1 MGFIKSYSNYVVQK
15 KHQLLNNG
23 TVFERDFSTV
33 GGIGDTFNSKHRLYR
48 QGSFVYSINDDIVT
62 PKVYTNEKWEK
73 NGDSEIWTQD
83 SLFNTSGEQG
93 SLEILL
99 KQDYYKL
106 KDFAYYGSCV
116 ELIRSSI
123 NDIIRRFPGEMNNL
137 QDIVMSYEH
146 ENGTI
151 QNRELSGETMI
162 VFENPF
168 NINLHLSENSIDIE
182 KRNDIKY
189 FQSNIDKYN
198 VVINGSRLYNITNVT
213 VTELNGNC
221 ILDAFCKIQITMSN
235 RVKIYIYGYYD
246 ENGEICY
253 VCKESSTRY
262 ALRPKE
268 IYYKEFM
275 KSLDSF
281 QKLLLNKDSQP
292 KYTTIFEVMEE
303 TDYGYKS
310 FYKKFTFPVAYG
322 GYNLDVISSEYS
334 FYLSSLCKY
343 GEFFDDLYCNNLY
356 RQMTHESIKNFDWTD
371 VLNREEETREDYIQN
386 GEKIQK
392 MLTVCGRELDEIKF
406 YIDGIKN
413 SNNITYND
421 SNNVPDYFLTDSLD
435 LEGWD
440 IRNVFPYKLTTT
452 DFEEDLLLTHQ
463 PYSNFTTTCGNVV
476 RYPNGY
482 ISGYW
487 GSGCTQSKQEATI
500 NDNHVLDSKGYLRNV
515 IRQYI
520 NEKTYTTQDLN
531 NKFFKHLKLNS
542 RAILQ
547 KKGTIEGIESILSL
561 FGLRSKRWYD
571 SLDLRTQKRILE
583 NNCQTNCS
591 NYDYEIKEYVAIT
604 SPIKDVSNDASNNNN
619 LPTAEYL
626 IDFLNSTKNIVYNT
640 YEYMNGMYVPYRG
653 LPVRYYEKDNKRYLY
668 PYFSNEVKIDGN
680 PYYQMNGGWVHKEYT
695 YSGNTIIDADGG
707 YIDTNTHIPSVN
719 NLQELLKINDENL
732 YDGAIYYVNDIK
744 GDYAC
749 INDEIYQVE
758 SMTVETGEE
767 GFNYIRFFK
776 VSVKNGTITL
786 GKQKWDGIIKTY
798 NENGEIIALNLDK
811 FNNNAQIKIFIK
823 QNNTIYLSSEDNVL
837 INYSVFKDGNMLS
850 SIDDFNTTIE
860 NSTNYF
866 ILHDKRWKN
875 MLGFFGWNQLSTD
888 SSEYKTIMNFK
899 TNYKG
904 NNPHVNGLR
913 YDNGIEYIKYFKQL
927 FKYAISKEAFNSNC
941 YSTMNEYMSSL
952 NYIEEDVG
960 FTNLIEYDGCSE
972 YINKYEDKKVH
983 HFCDYTESGNTYYFT
998 ELDNSPSTYC
1008 FYDKE
1013 EYSNLKNEPSLRNAQ
1028 SEDGNITCLDQIINI
1043 KNVDIIIKKYSND
1056 TNENAKQR
1064 KYFDEVIL
1072 HYLLQVIPSNV
1083 ILNIK
1088 FE

>member
-1 MGFIKSYSNYVVQK
+1 
-15 KHQLLNNG
+15 
-23 TVFERDFSTV
+23 
-33 GGIGDTFNSKHRLYR
+33 
-48 QGSFVYSINDDIVT
+48 
-62 PKVYTNEKWEK
+62 
-73 NGDSEIWTQD
+73 
-83 SLFNTSGEQG
+83 
-93 SLEILL
+93 
-99 KQDYYKL
+99 
-106 KDFAYYGSCV
+106 
-116 ELIRSSI
+116 
-123 NDIIRRFPGEMNNL
+123 
-137 QDIVMSYEH
+137 MSYEH

-151 QNRELSGETMI
+151 QNRQLNGETI
-162 VFENPF
+162 VVFDNPF
-168 NINLHLSENSIDIE
+168 NVNLHLSKYSIDAE
-182 KRNDIKY
+182 KRDDIRY
-189 FQSNIDKYN
+189 FQSNIDKYDVITSDN
-198 VVINGSRLYNITNVT
+198 VVNGIRT
-213 VTELNGNC
+213 VTITKLNGNC
-221 ILDAFCKIQITMSN
+221 NLDAFCKISIRTNKSG
-235 RVKIYIYGYYD
+235 ILEIFGYYD
-246 ENGEICY
+246 EYGQICY
-253 VCKESSTRY
+253 VCKESSERFSI
-262 ALRPKE
+262 RPKE
-268 IYYKEFM
+268 KYYKEFM

-310 FYKKFTFPVAYG
+310 FYKKFTFPVAYD
-322 GYNLDVISSEYS
+322 GYNLDILSQEYN
-334 FYLSSLCKY
+334 FYLDSLCKY

-421 SNNVPDYFLTDSLD
+421 SNNIPDYFLTDSLD

-440 IRNVFPYKLTTT
+440 IKNVFPYELTTNS
-452 DFEEDLLLTHQ
+452 FKEDLLLTHK
-463 PYSNFTTTCGNVV
+463 PYSNFKTNCGSVV
-476 RYPNGY
+476 KYPNGY

-487 GSGCTQSKQEATI
+487 GSGCTQSKQEASI

-583 NNCQTNCS
+583 NTCNVDGNTSQTKCS
-591 NYDYEIKEYVAIT
+591 IYDYEIKEYVAIT
-604 SPIKDVSNDASNNNN
+604 SPIKDTSNDASKDKN
-619 LPTAEYL
+619 LPTADFL
-626 IDFLNSTKNIVYNT
+626 IDFLNSTKNIVYDT
-640 YEYMNGMYVPYRG
+640 YEYMNGIYVPYRG
-653 LPVRYYEKDNKRYLY
+653 LPVRYYEKNDKRYLY
-668 PYFSNEVKIDGN
+668 PYFSNDIKIDGD

-695 YSGNTIIDADGG
+695 YSGNTILDSDDHQNFDGG
-707 YIDTNTHIPSVN
+707 YIDTNTHIPSVS
-719 NLQELLKINDENL
+719 NLQELLRINDENL

-744 GDYAC
+744 GDYVC

-758 SMTVETGEE
+758 SMTVETSEE
-767 GFNYIRFFK
+767 GFNYIRYFK
-776 VSVKNGTITL
+776 VKVENGVLTL
-786 GKQKWDGIIKTY
+786 GKQQWYGIIKTY
-798 NENGEIIALNLDK
+798 DENGEIIALNLDN
-811 FNNNAQIKIFIK
+811 FNNTQIKIFIK
-823 QNNTIYLSSEDNVL
+823 QNNTIYLSSEENVL
-837 INYSVFKDGNMLS
+837 INYSVFKDGIMLS
-850 SIDDFNTTIE
+850 SIGDFSAITE
-860 NSTNYF
+860 NRTNYF

-875 MLGFFGWNQLSTD
+875 MLGFFGWNQLSSD
-888 SSEYKTIMNFK
+888 SKEYQTIMNFK

-904 NNPHVNGLR
+904 NNPHTNGLK

-952 NYIEEDVG
+952 NYIEEEIG
-960 FTNLIEYDGCSE
+960 FTNLIDNDGCSE
-972 YINKYEDKKVH
+972 YIHKYEDKKVH
-983 HFCDYTESGNTYYFT
+983 HFCDYNDSNEIKYFAELESGENTY
-998 ELDNSPSTYC
+998 D

-1013 EYSNLKNEPSLRNAQ
+1013 EYAYLNQDDALVNTKINDEV
-1028 SEDGNITCLDQIINI
+1028 CLDQIINI
-1043 KNVDIIIKKYSND
+1043 KNIDITFFNYNND
-1056 TNENAKQR
+1056 TSENAKQR